1 MSSLLLPNSPGRFRL
16 LYLTSVLVSVFMLLA
31 GTTQTLA
38 EKTGWFSDIPVID
51 GMNVNAELSF
61 AFDSPSGR
69 ILILFLETETADD
82 TIASA
87 YKRTLTAFGWVE
99 QAGRFMKQD
108 EQLLLE
114 KINVQ
119 NKMVWRL
126 TLLPATAN
134 QLEIR

>member
-1 MSSLLLPNSPGRFRL
+1 MV
-16 LYLTSVLVSVFMLLA
+16 SVLFAALVLLA
-31 GTTQTLA
+31 STAQSA
-38 EKTGWFSDIPVID
+38 SEKTGWFSDIPVIAETT
-51 GMNVNAELSF
+51 VNPELSF

-69 ILILFLETETADD
+69 ILVLFLETEAADD

-87 YKRTLTAFGWVE
+87 YERTLTAFGWVE